1 MGRND
6 AELGDLLHQWRE
18 LMTSARP
25 RWSAADLTFTQLRG
39 LSVLARRQ
47 PLRMGDLAEALHMT
61 PASASAL
68 IDRMTQR
75 GFVARRS
82 DPDDR
87 RTVLVELSRRGQ
99 HILDVMERGSAD
111 HFGRMIDKMTP
122 EERGALATTLRAFLR
137 IGAETTD
144 GKTRR
149 C

>member
-1 MGRND
+1 MER
-6 AELGDLLHQWRE
+6 
-18 LMTSARP
+18 
-25 RWSAADLTFTQLRG
+25 
-39 LSVLARRQ
+39 
-47 PLRMGDLAEALHMT
+47 
-61 PASASAL
+61 
-68 IDRMTQR
+68 
-75 GFVARRS
+75 
-82 DPDDR
+82 PDDR

>member
-1 MGRND
+1 M
-6 AELGDLLHQWRE
+6 A
-18 LMTSARP
+18 SARP
-25 RWSAADLTFTQLRG
+25 RWTAADLTFTQLRA
-39 LSVLARRQ
+39 LSVLARKQ
-47 PLRMGDLAEALHMT
+47 PQRMSDLADALDMT

-68 IDRMTQR
+68 VDRIDQR
-75 GFVARRS
+75 GFVTRRS
-82 DPDDR
+82 DADDR